1 MYAQTAIRVKER
13 DSRRE
18 IMDEVIDFK
27 QKVQQVLKI
36 ICNSLD
42 SQLSNTIIAQL
53 NDCAFK
59 FKRQNR
65 QKKLDERTFKI
76 KSIFQANDQKLNS
89 LTKNLDF
96 T

>member
-1 MYAQTAIRVKER
+1 
-13 DSRRE
+13 
-18 IMDEVIDFK
+18 MDEVIDFK

-53 NDCAFK
+53 NDCAYK
-59 FKRQNR
+59 VIRQND
-65 QKKLDERTFKI
+65 KIKLDERTFKI
-76 KSIFQANDQKLNS
+76 KSIFQANDQQLNS
-89 LTKNLDF
+89 LTKNLDS